1 MSVQAAA
8 WVIEHSRHKGAN
20 LLCLLMIANH
30 AHADGTGAYPSI
42 ATLARECRM
51 SERQI
56 KRIIPLL
63 EKSGE
68 LTVAPDKGKRG
79 AHLYT
84 LPLMPHGDKM
94 SPTLRD
100 KMSPREQP
108 RGQDVTTA
116 RGQVVHALGDIS
128 DALGDIAMSPEPS
141 LEPSKRIKEIP
152 PVTSVTSP
160 KGVKRTTTKIPDD
173 FEVTDHLREQA
184 IGYGVPSEQI
194 AFETEKWRDHH
205 AAKGDVVKDADA
217 SWRYWMRGYKNFN
230 RGSPNGQYKTAGE
243 KNDDRVMRLLKGEYG
258 GRGTAGSSGTPRSD
272 VSPDNRR

>member
-42 ATLARECRM
+42 DTLARECRM

-56 KRIIPLL
+56 RRIIPLL
-63 EKSGE
+63 EQSGE
-68 LTVAPDKGKRG
+68 LRVEPDRGKRG
-79 AHLYT
+79 ANLYSLPTMT
-84 LPLMPHGDKM
+84 LPDKM
-94 SPTLRD
+94 SA
-100 KMSPREQP
+100 REV
-108 RGQDVTTA
+108 RTGQDVRKRT
-116 RGQVVHALGDIS
+116 GQDVNALPDIS
-128 DALGDIAMSPEPS
+128 DALADIAMSPEPS

-152 PVTSVTSP
+152 PVTIVTSP
-160 KGVKRTTTKIPDD
+160 RGGKRATTKIPDD
-173 FEVTDHLREQA
+173 FSPTPEMREQA

-205 AAKGDVVKDADA
+205 AAKGDVVKDAPA